1 MDIKR
6 SYISNF
12 LYIMA
17 LLLLVGCGVEL
28 IFSFREFIFSGKGVG
43 VYGVLIYYAAAILS
57 VILWGISY
65 LVSKNRKLAI
75 MFWVFFILLTVFVA
89 TQPSWWAAP

>member
-6 SYISNF
+6 NYISIF
-12 LYIMA
+12 LYIA
-17 LLLLVGCGVEL
+17 SLLLLVGGGVEL
-28 IFSFREFIFSGKGVG
+28 IFSFREFIFTGKGIG
-43 VYGVLIYYAAAILS
+43 VYGGLIYYAVAFLS
-57 VILWGISY
+57 AILWGLSY

-75 MFWVFFILLTVFVA
+75 IFWVIFTTLTVFVA